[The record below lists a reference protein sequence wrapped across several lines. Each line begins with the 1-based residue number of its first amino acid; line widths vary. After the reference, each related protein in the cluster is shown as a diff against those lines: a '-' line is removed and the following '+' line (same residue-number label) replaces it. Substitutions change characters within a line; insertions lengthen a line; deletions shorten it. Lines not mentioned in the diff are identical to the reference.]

1 MPSWQSKPVPK
12 VSKLCRAAKGSE
24 CTVQLFPY
32 CTWLGTETVVLAHAP
47 SELKGMGSKS
57 PDWWGADACAACHD
71 LVDGRQRVSDIT
83 GEEIYRAHIR
93 GVFRTIL
100 RRIEGGLIIV
110 AD

>member
-1 MPSWQSKPVPK
+1 MPK
-12 VSKLCRAAKGSE
+12 VSKLCRAAE

-32 CTWLGTETVVLAHAP
+32 CRLGTETVVLAHAP
-47 SELKGMGSKS
+47 SELKGMGRKS